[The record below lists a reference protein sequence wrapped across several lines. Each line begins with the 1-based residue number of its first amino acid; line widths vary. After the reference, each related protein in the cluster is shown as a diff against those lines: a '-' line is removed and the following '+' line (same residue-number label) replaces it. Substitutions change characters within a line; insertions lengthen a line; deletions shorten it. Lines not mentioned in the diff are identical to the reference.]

1 MLARVAACAAL
12 FLLSPVCSG
21 MDSSTALPRPQAGAF
36 VAQQPAPDVP
46 RLDTPVENQTAPQRD
61 AYVATPIARAKLAD
75 TGAAMSNERQIE
87 RPRSREPGPFGLN
100 AKPVA
105 AGEILTKWSGV
116 VAEIRAD
123 DEVLAR
129 CREGASCPSAARRF
143 LAIIDE
149 GRARN
154 GRARIGIINRAI
166 NLAIIPTSD
175 VAQWGVADR
184 WSAPLETFTTRRGDC
199 EDYAIAKYVALRA
212 AGVAEEDVKLVV
224 VRDTAAEENHAMV
237 AVRLDGG
244 WIILDNR
251 SLALVRDNE
260 MSWATPLLVLDDNG
274 VRQFVAP
281 GSIAKLQE
289 IAPGSF

>member
-1 MLARVAACAAL
+1 MLARVATCVAL
-12 FLLSPVCSG
+12 FLLSPICSG
-21 MDSSTALPRPQAGAF
+21 IDGSSASPRPELAAS
-36 VAQQPAPDVP
+36 VAQQPAPDAP
-46 RLDTPVENQTAPQRD
+46 RQELDTSAENQTA
-61 AYVATPIARAKLAD
+61 RAEPAD
-75 TGAAMSNERQIE
+75 TGAAISIERQIE
-87 RPRSREPGPFGLN
+87 RPRSREPFGLD
-100 AKPVA
+100 AEPVA
-105 AGEILTKWSGV
+105 AGEILAKWNGV
-116 VAEIRAD
+116 KAEIRAE
-123 DEVLAR
+123 DEILAR
-129 CREGASCPSAARRF
+129 CRAGAPCPNAARRF

-175 VAQWGVADR
+175 MAQWGVADR

-212 AGVAEEDVKLVV
+212 AGVAEADVKLIV
-224 VRDTAAEENHAMV
+224 VRDTAAGENHAM
-237 AVRLDGG
+237 ATVRLDGG

-251 SLALVRDNE
+251 SLVLVRDSE
-260 MSWATPLLVLDDNG
+260 VLWATPLLVLDDNG

-281 GSIAKLQE
+281 GSIANLQE